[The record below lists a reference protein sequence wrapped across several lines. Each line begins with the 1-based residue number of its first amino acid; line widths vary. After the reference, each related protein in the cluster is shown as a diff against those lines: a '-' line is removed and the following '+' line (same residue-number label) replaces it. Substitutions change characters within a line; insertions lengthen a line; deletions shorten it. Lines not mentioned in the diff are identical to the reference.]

1 MKVFWKIAT
10 LTVAAGLALTPAG
23 AARAVELD
31 CARAAGITA
40 DAPDPALAE
49 MTCEA
54 AAAAKALMAP
64 CGLVQTAPIRISVVK
79 SAEHPSF
86 GTCLAIYDAR
96 SGCLEVTEPEGILPL
111 LAGRDARDALPVD
124 VLFRA
129 LTVHELAHAFTA
141 QTAGDIAIGPAEQEF
156 IANVFEMMS
165 LPPEWREQMLAAHPV
180 DPPGALGVVHPSI
193 YALAPRAFANN
204 AWRLFEAKG
213 NGCALVQRIVTG
225 EFAFPA
231 H

>member
-23 AARAVELD
+23 AARSVELD

-111 LAGRDARDALPVD
+111 LAGRDARDALRSMC
-124 VLFRA
+124 FRA

-165 LPPEWREQMLAAHPV
+165 LPPQWREQMLAAHPV
-180 DPPGALGVVHPSI
+180 DPPGAAGSASQRLR
-193 YALAPRAFANN
+193 ACARAFASN

-225 EFAFPA
+225 EFAFPTY
-231 H
+231 